1 MVLMPDHDFVAGGKP
16 NFTMAVI
23 QIMSMA
29 ITNTHTTHT
38 HKIHKLQVCKMK
50 LGHGVTL

>member
-1 MVLMPDHDFVAGGKP
+1 MTDHDFVAGGKP
-16 NFTMAVI
+16 NFTMAVM
-23 QIMSMA
+23 QIA

-38 HKIHKLQVCKMK
+38 HTHKVHKLQVCKMK